1 VNVDALQTRIGHVFA
16 DTSLLQRALTHASF
30 GDGKHREKS
39 YERLEFLGDRV
50 LGLLTAERLF
60 SDFKSAREGAL
71 APRLNALVSKKA
83 CARVARRFEI
93 GEFIRLGKSEDQRGG
108 RNNDSIL
115 GDVMEALLAAIYLDA
130 GLDAAREFYQR
141 GWDTDI
147 EAIATRPANPKS
159 ELQEWAAKRG
169 LEPRYELTEQGGPD
183 HRPVFTVNVFIDG
196 FEPAEGA
203 GGNKQAA
210 ERAAAKVFIE
220 REKLYGR

>member
-1 VNVDALQTRIGHVFA
+1 MNFDALHARIGYTFS
-16 DTSLLQRALTHASF
+16 DTALLQRALTHASF

-115 GDVMEALLAAIYLDA
+115 GDVMEALLAAVYLDG
-130 GLDAAREFYQR
+130 GLDTARAFYQR
-141 GWDTDI
+141 GWDADI
-147 EAIATRPANPKS
+147 EAIASRPANPKS

-169 LEPRYELTEQGGPD
+169 LEPRYDLTEQGGPD
-183 HRPVFTVNVFIDG
+183 HRPVFTVDVFIDG
-196 FEPAEGA
+196 FAPAQGA

-220 REKLYGR
+220 REHLHVR